1 MSTTTAQGLKLR
13 SPDEVEGRTRGQSFF
28 HRFGYRASRATL
40 DVPRALLGGVVPL
53 GLECEPMKWV
63 LLSVAVFL
71 GSVAVFV
78 AMPRSALLW
87 VANSLPVFGDGVAHV
102 GGSTSRP
109 QGSAPDEVNPVE
121 TRRRETIQADV
132 AGRARVIDG
141 DTIEVG
147 SARIRLFGV
156 DAPESAQGCLAGSGR
171 WSCGEQATR
180 ALAGR
185 IDGRSVA
192 CEERDRDRYG
202 RIVAV
207 CRHGG
212 QDVNAWLVREG
223 WAIAYRH
230 YSTAYVGEEA
240 AAKAAQRGVWRGKFV
255 PPWDWR
261 RGDRLDTAT
270 RDAPRVAA
278 RNQGACTIKG
288 NISHNSGKRIYHML
302 GDRDYERTRI
312 STSRGERYFCT
323 EAEARAAG
331 WRRAGR

>member
-13 SPDEVEGRTRGQSFF
+13 SPDEAEGRTHGQSFS

-40 DVPRALLGGVVPL
+40 DVPRALLGRVVPL

-156 DAPESAQGCLAGSGR
+156 DAPESAKAVSRGA
-171 WSCGEQATR
+171 A
-180 ALAGR
+180 AGR
-185 IDGRSVA
+185 AVSRRPARLPGASTVDRSRARSAIGIGTGESLPSAATADRTSMPGWCVRVGR
-192 CEERDRDRYG
+192 
-202 RIVAV
+202 
-207 CRHGG
+207 
-212 QDVNAWLVREG
+212 
-223 WAIAYRH
+223 
-230 YSTAYVGEEA
+230 
-240 AAKAAQRGVWRGKFV
+240 
-255 PPWDWR
+255 
-261 RGDRLDTAT
+261 
-270 RDAPRVAA
+270 
-278 RNQGACTIKG
+278 
-288 NISHNSGKRIYHML
+288 
-302 GDRDYERTRI
+302 
-312 STSRGERYFCT
+312 
-323 EAEARAAG
+323 
-331 WRRAGR
+331 